1 MDTVVTR
8 KYAPITGSNTIRK
21 KAVMKVRK
29 KKRGWKRVT
38 WEVRYWLASVGL
50 RGIPYALRPIPM
62 SWVISFIDGIG
73 LKIAWR
79 FATKYKKKM
88 LDNLTATYHQSLA
101 GEEKERIA
109 RESLSTMLR
118 GFIETFYC
126 VSFYEKKF
134 DPWIDLEGREHL
146 ERALALRRGVIGVSA
161 HLGTFTLIGAK
172 LHVSGFHLTWIMGGQ
187 PHPRLAQVWRAMGEK
202 VGAGFITIDSLV
214 TFHKAILRSL
224 RKGDVVG
231 FICDEN
237 QKQGGVLVEFL
248 GRTMALPVGP
258 AVYHLKT
265 KAPILPLF
273 IIRQRDR
280 QHKVIIAPPL
290 KFQLSGDEERD
301 IFIITSQISRAME
314 SYIKR
319 YPGQWSWISKRR
331 IRTRT
336 RRKTLLEE
344 EVSPLS

>member
-1 MDTVVTR
+1 
-8 KYAPITGSNTIRK
+8 
-21 KAVMKVRK
+21 MKVRK
-29 KKRGWKRVT
+29 KKRGWKRLE

-50 RGIPYALRPIPM
+50 RGVPYALRVLPYTWAW
-62 SWVISFIDGIG
+62 SLIDGIG

-88 LDNLTATYHQSLA
+88 LDNLTATYHDSLTD
-101 GEEKERIA
+101 EEKERIA
-109 RESLSTMLR
+109 RESLRTMLR

-126 VSFYEKKF
+126 VSFYDKKF
-134 DPWIDLEGREHL
+134 DPWIELEGREHL
-146 ERALALRRGVIGVSA
+146 EQALVLGRGVIGVSA

-172 LHVSGFHLTWIMGGQ
+172 LHTNGFHMTWIMGGQ
-187 PHPRLAQVWRAMGEK
+187 THPRLAGVWKSMAQT
-202 VGAGFITIDSLV
+202 VGAGAIVVDTPIN
-214 TFHKAILRSL
+214 FHRKILRCL
-224 RKGDVVG
+224 RKGDIVG

-248 GRTMALPVGP
+248 GRPMALPVGP

-273 IIRQRDR
+273 IIRQRER

-290 KFQLSGDEERD
+290 KVRLSGDGEWD
-301 IFIITSQISRAME
+301 IFTITSQIARVME

-336 RRKTLLEE
+336 RRNTLLEGK
-344 EVSPLS
+344 VNSLS